1 MLTTILATA
10 TVTALTFA
18 ATVSHVKSESADTQ
32 VSVSELWKIRA
43 YQEDDA
49 RAKSAKEQLDAQN
62 SSEKD

>member
-49 RAKSAKEQLDAQN
+49 RAKFAKEQMDAQN
-62 SSEKD
+62 SLRKD